1 VNIPYLLNIRLLAG
15 SIPAVAILVVG
26 CFSSLA
32 NEMVNLNF
40 GLWLEDSFQL
50 QIASLGAA
58 SMVIGFAELGGEGF
72 VAGFVDRLGKTRSIG
87 LGLATNCLSA
97 ILLFLIGRTTAGAL
111 AGLFLFYLTFEFTV
125 VSFLPL
131 ESEILPG
138 ARATLI
144 ASSLAARSVGRAI
157 GDLLAPHLYARGFI
171 YIIVAAVVF
180 NLLALLALEKLKRVM
195 PAA

>member
-1 VNIPYLLNIRLLAG
+1 
-15 SIPAVAILVVG
+15 
-26 CFSSLA
+26 
-32 NEMVNLNF
+32 
-40 GLWLEDSFQL
+40 
-50 QIASLGAA
+50 
-58 SMVIGFAELGGEGF
+58 LGGEGF